1 MVLRCRL
8 DPVKLLVLG
17 LALAIAARAAQ
28 PDLERRP
35 ELADAIAAAQFDPA
49 LMATAIFDETNRVR
63 QQLGL
68 KPFTHVAK
76 LDEAAALKAGTGVLQ
91 AELTHTNPLPDTATP
106 AARVRFVGLTYRLVA
121 ENIARL
127 GLLNVPPGVTQVGVR
142 HRGGREEPYLLDTGR
157 AVTPHTYASFAAR
170 VVDDWMKSPPHRAN
184 IVNPELTSLGCAA
197 RTTLSWKGRQ
207 EQIYA
212 VQVFFT
218 PR

>member
-1 MVLRCRL
+1 MNS
-8 DPVKLLVLG
+8 LVLALS
-17 LALAIAARAAQ
+17 LAATAHAAQ
-28 PDLERRP
+28 SDLERRP
-35 ELADAIAAAQFDPA
+35 QLTDAITAAKFDPA
-49 LMATAIFDETNRVR
+49 LMATAIFGETNRVR
-63 QQLGL
+63 EQLGL
-68 KPFTHVAK
+68 RPFKHIAK
-76 LDEAAALKAGTGVLQ
+76 LDEAAALKAVAGVLQ
-91 AELTHTNPLPDTATP
+91 SELTHTNPLPDTATP

-127 GLLNVPPGVTQVGVR
+127 GLLNVPPGVAQVGVR
-142 HRGGREEPYLLDTGR
+142 HRGGREESYLLDTGR

-170 VVDDWMKSPPHRAN
+170 VVNDWMNSPAHRTN

-197 RTTLSWKGRQ
+197 RPTLSWRGRQ